1 MFWRGWWGQKGF
13 PQYFILPRFLYVI
26 RNWWNWRSPI
36 FFVGLCS
43 VASRESGIS
52 SDLASNWDPSPMLS
66 RLSAPSSQ
74 GPHATVAR
82 LKSRIDLKA
91 FTGDDIFWQFSSF
104 SNCLGQDG
112 GLMMKRWHGVDRGA
126 FFAWRTPILSWPRIM
141 CSQVR
146 ILKFLESSRE
156 MP

>member
-1 MFWRGWWGQKGF
+1 MLSRKLELLLFQLFFRIHSFGPSCFGEGGGWWGLKHF
-13 PQYFILPRFLYVI
+13 SQYFILPRFLHVI

-36 FFVGLCS
+36 FFVGLCTA
-43 VASRESGIS
+43 ASRESGIS

-74 GPHATVAR
+74 GPHATVAC

-112 GLMMKRWHGVDRGA
+112 GLMMRVGWEKMRWCR
-126 FFAWRTPILSWPRIM
+126 WR
-141 CSQVR
+141 
-146 ILKFLESSRE
+146 
-156 MP
+156 